1 MDHQYATAYALV
13 TKYGQEHLLRFY
25 PQLTPVQ
32 QSNLLSQILAL
43 DFELMARLYHD
54 LGQGSPAKAVAN
66 QITPLLADAW
76 EEFSPQKQTGLFQTG
91 LAAIQAGKV
100 AAFLVAGGQGTRLGF
115 AGPKGA
121 FDLGLPSHKSLFQ
134 LQAERLINL
143 SRRSGK
149 YIPWYIMTSPENH
162 RETVAFFET
171 HHYFGYP
178 QSELCFFSQDLLPV
192 LDHDGKIMLCAPDR
206 IMLGPNGNGGCF
218 LALEKS
224 GALADMRY
232 RGVEW
237 IFLYGVD
244 NVLVKVADPGFVGY
258 AMGSGL
264 AAASKVVSKIHPEE
278 KTGVLC
284 YLDHR
289 PAILEYSELP
299 PELAHQTTPD
309 GKLAFRNANIVSH
322 LLRRDFLE
330 ANAPYF
336 TQLPYHLAHK
346 KMPTLDAAGNLKIP
360 SAPNAYKFELFIF
373 DIFPLLPDMAALLV
387 DRDAE
392 FAPVKNDSGPDS
404 PATARE
410 LLLNLHRDWLLNAGV
425 PPEMLNGR
433 TVEISPLTSY
443 GGESLELKTI
453 IPLLTAGKEV
463 VI

>member
-1 MDHQYATAYALV
+1 MDHQYATAHALV
-13 TKYGQEHLLRFY
+13 TKYGQEQLLRFY
-25 PQLTPVQ
+25 PQLTPTQ

-43 DFELMARLYHD
+43 DFELMDRLYRD
-54 LGQGSPAKAVAN
+54 LGRGRSATAGAN
-66 QITPLLADAW
+66 QITPLWADTW
-76 EEFSPQKQTGLFQTG
+76 RDFPPTKQTEFFQTG

-115 AGPKGA
+115 PGPKGA

-162 RETVAFFET
+162 QETVAFFET
-171 HHYFGYP
+171 HRYFGYP
-178 QSELCFFSQDLLPV
+178 RSELCFFSQDLLPL

-206 IMLGPNGNGGCF
+206 IMLGPNGNGGSF

-224 GALADMRY
+224 GALADMKY

-244 NVLVKVADPGFVGY
+244 NALVKVADPGFIGY
-258 AMGSGL
+258 AMASGL
-264 AAASKVVSKIHPEE
+264 SSASKVVSKAYPEE
-278 KTGVLC
+278 KVGVLC

-309 GKLAFRNANIVSH
+309 GDLVFRNANIVSH

-330 ANAPYF
+330 ASVPYF

-346 KMPTLDAAGNLKIP
+346 KMPTLDAAGNPMIP
-360 SAPNAYKFELFIF
+360 DAPNAYKFELFIF
-373 DIFPLLPDMAALLV
+373 DLFPLLPDMAALLV
-387 DRDAE
+387 DRAAE
-392 FAPVKNDSGPDS
+392 FAPVKNASGPDS

-410 LLLNLHRDWLLNAGV
+410 LLLNLHRHWLLTAGV
-425 PPEMLNGR
+425 SPELLNGR

-443 GGESLELKTI
+443 EGESLDLKNI
-453 IPLLTAGKEV
+453 IPLLTGKEV